1 MARRGRSG
9 SDLLDTEACAAC
21 PAGKYVVARGSDGLE
36 DCAACAA
43 GTYSAA
49 AGATS
54 PADCIACPTGKY
66 GSVSASASAAVVR
79 ARPGW
84 LSALRVLHSKTAV
97 SGLGS
102 ASTAQLARTAA
113 RPVSAPARTALA
125 AVPARA
131 PQAGGQAGF

>member
-1 MARRGRSG
+1 VARRGRSG

-54 PADCIACPTGKY
+54 PVDCTACPTGKY
-66 GSVSASASAAVVR
+66 SSVSASISAAAVR
-79 ARPGW
+79 TCLGR
-84 LSALRVLHSKTAV
+84 LSALSFFHSKAV
-97 SGLGS
+97 LYG
-102 ASTAQLARTAA
+102 AF
-113 RPVSAPARTALA
+113 V
-125 AVPARA
+125 
-131 PQAGGQAGF
+131 